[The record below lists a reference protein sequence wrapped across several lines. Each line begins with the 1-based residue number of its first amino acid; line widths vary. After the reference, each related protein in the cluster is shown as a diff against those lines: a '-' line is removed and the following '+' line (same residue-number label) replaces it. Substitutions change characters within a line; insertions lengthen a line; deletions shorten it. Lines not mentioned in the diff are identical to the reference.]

1 MKLTPDLD
9 NTDTNVPEESE
20 DAIEKEDEACD
31 NDVPIRAVANV
42 KLICKCC
49 CPAHCSLSHHSV
61 TGRVS
66 GISLSALYASAIPF
80 QCPAPAYTK
89 ENVSRADFTIA
100 SNGFVDTLVKDELY
114 ATITALETQF
124 DLE

>member
-1 MKLTPDLD
+1 MPIVLTMNLL
-9 NTDTNVPEESE
+9 VS
-20 DAIEKEDEACD
+20 
-31 NDVPIRAVANV
+31 VAYKGNV

-66 GISLSALYASAIPF
+66 GISLSASAIPF